1 MILTLKRSLDLTG
14 DRAAARMGAIA
25 VLAGATMSLTAMSST
40 AARAEPLV
48 FKDMTGREI
57 RMEKPADRVS
67 SLVIPLA
74 STIIAI
80 EGNPSKLTGM
90 NSSAKAA
97 IEEGILGRIF
107 PQAKNIPSDIAG
119 ANFVPNVEAL
129 AATRPDLVI
138 QWGDLGSDVVQ
149 PIVNAGM
156 TAMLV
161 LYGTEAKGREFM
173 EKTAAALGRPDR
185 IAPLVTWRDTVQKDI
200 EGKLAAIP
208 ADKRPRVLYLSR
220 VLSGLQA
227 SGEGPAIYTDFTIT
241 LAGGRNAATGLT
253 STKPVDREQ
262 VVAWDPEVIL
272 LTSFE
277 PNLSVED
284 IYKDPILSLTKA
296 ARTKQVYKMPLGGYR
311 WDPPNQESP
320 LTWMWLANLLHPTV
334 FKYDLRAEMGKA
346 YKSLYN
352 YDLSDADKD
361 EILRIGMQG
370 ASANYSQFKAH

>member
-1 MILTLKRSLDLTG
+1 MVSALDWRKFFGAGDGLSEKTLPIFL
-14 DRAAARMGAIA
+14 A
-25 VLAGATMSLTAMSST
+25 VTAMTVVSSANT
-40 AARAEPLV
+40 LAEPIL
-48 FKDMTGREI
+48 FRDMTGREI
-57 RMEKPADRVS
+57 RLDKPADRVS

-80 EGNPSKLTGM
+80 EGNPSKLSGM
-90 NSSAKAA
+90 NLSAKKA

-107 PQAKNIPSDIAG
+107 PQAKDIPSDIAG

-156 TAMLV
+156 NAMLV
-161 LYGTEAKGREFM
+161 LYGTEAMGRDFM
-173 EKTAAALGRPDR
+173 QKTATALGRPDR
-185 IAPLVTWRDTVQKDI
+185 IAPLVTWRETVQKDI
-200 EGKLAAIP
+200 ESKLAAVP
-208 ADKRPRVLYLSR
+208 NEKRPSVLYLAR
-220 VLSGLQA
+220 VLSSLQA
-227 SGEGPAIYTDFTIT
+227 AGEGPADYTAFTISLT
-241 LAGGRNAATGLT
+241 GGRHAAKGLT

-262 VVAWDPEVIL
+262 VAAWDPEVIL

-277 PNLSVED
+277 PQLSVED

-296 ARTKQVYKMPLGGYR
+296 ARNKRVYKLPLGGYR

-320 LTWMWLANLLHPTV
+320 LTWMWLANLLHPDV
-334 FKYDLRAEMGKA
+334 FKYDLRAEMDRT

-352 YDLSDADKD
+352 YDLTDADKD
-361 EILRIGMQG
+361 EILRVGMQAG
-370 ASANYSQFKAH
+370 AANYAQFKAR